1 MIQYFCKLYS
11 ITDYYKITGIIP
23 CATQYMLIPY
33 LFYIYRIRKCVINIY
48 DGIFLKLL
56 SYKRNETLTSAAIW
70 MNLESILLSEIRQT
84 EKDRHYKVSRICR
97 I

>member
-1 MIQYFCKLYS
+1 MLYS
-11 ITDYYKITGIIP
+11 I
-23 CATQYMLIPY
+23 CLFLIY
-33 LFYIYRIRKCVINIY
+33 FIYRIRKCVINIY
-48 DGIFLKLL
+48 DGIFKKLF

-84 EKDRHYKVSRICR
+84 EKDRHDKVSHICR